1 MLSIYTEHEEQW
13 NKDNKNVKR
22 IYELVR
28 KYLTQ
33 KIGQF
38 NKFI

>member
-13 NKDNKNVKR
+13 NKDNKNVKQ
-22 IYELVR
+22 IYEVEQ